1 MKESATAADI
11 TCMTAPRT
19 CRACGAP
26 LHGDVRWCLH
36 CYEPARELTPRAA
49 VWAQG
54 EFVDNP
60 IHTGGPVPHWSRW
73 EKTAT
78 TFGPVGRVIATVV
91 AALWVLGAA
100 GGSPLT
106 LIFVLPVVG
115 VVIRA
120 IWAKGWAVPYV
131 EVVSPPLA
139 PVSTWLWDR
148 SEFVRTLMLAA
159 VALVGV
165 GLLMYSPNPV
175 VRFVVIV
182 TTVVAVCAA
191 LFRKIGGSR

>member
-1 MKESATAADI
+1 MKEPVPAADI

-26 LHGDVRWCLH
+26 LHGDVRWCLR

-49 VWAQG
+49 VWAPG
-54 EFVDNP
+54 KFVDNP
-60 IHTGGPVPHWSRW
+60 IHSSGPVPHWSRW

-91 AALWVLGAA
+91 AVLWVLGAA

-115 VVIRA
+115 VGLRA
-120 IWAKGWAVPYV
+120 IWAKGWVVPGV
-131 EVVSPPLA
+131 EAASPPLA
-139 PVSTWLWDR
+139 
-148 SEFVRTLMLAA
+148 
-159 VALVGV
+159 
-165 GLLMYSPNPV
+165 
-175 VRFVVIV
+175 
-182 TTVVAVCAA
+182 
-191 LFRKIGGSR
+191 